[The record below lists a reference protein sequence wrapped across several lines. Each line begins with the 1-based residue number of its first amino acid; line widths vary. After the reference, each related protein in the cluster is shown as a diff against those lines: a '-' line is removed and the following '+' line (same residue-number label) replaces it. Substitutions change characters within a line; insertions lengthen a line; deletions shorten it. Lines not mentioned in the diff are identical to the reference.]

1 MTDLI
6 VLAFDTPDGAQQART
21 QMEGFEEGALVGIND
36 MVVVE
41 RDANGKVNLNQTR
54 RHAGRKIVGGTFWG
68 MLIGLIFFVPG
79 LGAAIGA
86 AVGVGLSYFRDF
98 GISDDFMKEIAD
110 TIKPGTSAL
119 FLLTTGADP
128 GQILLRL
135 KPLGGKIIHTTMTDA
150 ETEMLTRSYG
160 EQ

>member
-1 MTDLI
+1 
-6 VLAFDTPDGAQQART
+6 
-21 QMEGFEEGALVGIND
+21 
-36 MVVVE
+36 
-41 RDANGKVNLNQTR
+41 
-54 RHAGRKIVGGTFWG
+54 